1 MLFLPMSAVLFGGK
15 KSSGAVFWGWLFVFL
30 CFSSIIGLRFEVGG
44 DWLAYLGYLD
54 RASSIG
60 FFSIFNYGDPGYYFV
75 NWAASKIGMGIYFVN
90 TFCASVLVAGVIL
103 FSRRQ
108 PIPWLAFLI
117 SVPYLLIVV
126 GMGYSRQ
133 ATALG
138 FVLFAINAF
147 QDRKTF
153 SFVFWVVLA
162 AAFHKSAV
170 IMLPVFALA
179 YGGNRL
185 WNIAWMGAVSVIGAY
200 LFVFDSVSSLWAG
213 YVVSDYESEGAL
225 VRVVMNSIP
234 AFVFLKYRSAFG
246 LDDGVGRLWWWVS
259 FLAIICIPLVLL
271 SSTATDRVALY
282 LIPLQLFVFSRLPL
296 LLSSARNRAS
306 VLLAIVA
313 YYVLVQFVWLFFAGH
328 AYAWLPYQMYP
339 FSS

>member
-1 MLFLPMSAVLFGGK
+1 MLLLPMIAIPFGRK
-15 KSSGAVFWGWLFVFL
+15 KIGGAIFFAWLFVFL
-30 CFSSIIGLRFEVGG
+30 CFSLIIGLRFNVGG

-54 RASSIG
+54 RASSID
-60 FFSIFNYGDPGYYFV
+60 FSDIFNYADPGYYLV
-75 NWAASKIGMGIYFVN
+75 NWVSSRLGMGIYGVN
-90 TFCASVLVAGVIL
+90 TFCAAVLVAGVIS

-108 PIPWLAFLI
+108 SLPWLAFFV

-138 FVLFAINAF
+138 FVLFAINSY
-147 QDRKTF
+147 QDKKTL
-153 SFVFWVVLA
+153 SFVFWVMLA

-185 WNIAWMGAVSVIGAY
+185 WNITWMGVVSVIGAY
-200 LFVFDSVSSLWAG
+200 IFIFDSLDSLWAG
-213 YVVSDYESEGAL
+213 YVVSDYESEGAFI
-225 VRVVMNSIP
+225 RVVMNGIP
-234 AFVFLKYRSAFG
+234 AFVFLKWRSAFH
-246 LDDGVGRLWWWVS
+246 LSDVVDRFWWWMS

-282 LIPLQLFVFSRLPL
+282 LMPLQLFVFSRLPFL
-296 LLSSARNRAS
+296 FHSPRHRAY
-306 VLLAIVA
+306 VLVCVVA
-313 YYVLVQFVWLFFAGH
+313 YYALVQFVWLFFAGH

-339 FSS
+339 FAS